1 MVLTRRALTQLG
13 FPEKSASLIENIHP
27 AVIENRISKLESG
40 RRGKRQKKNKKT
52 KTLETIGTRT
62 LEHFTGSPQT
72 KYTLRGNLRRHRCN
86 TSGWGR

>member
-27 AVIENRISKLESG
+27 AVIENQISKLESG
-40 RRGKRQKKNKKT
+40 RQGKRQKKK

-72 KYTLRGNLRRHRCN
+72 KYTLRGNPRRHRCN